1 MGGWTPQDT
10 PCASSHHGTTRD
22 AHGAMASVV
31 PPPQRRAHCPVLVI
45 VFIRLGGCN
54 CPALLTSPGDE
65 REATNSFAELL
76 RYLISSNCSWGD
88 RGKEQD
94 SAVDGGKGKTVVK
107 MGRKKGL
114 EGTGGNRWD
123 GVGAHTKKE
132 TGERPMEE

>member
-1 MGGWTPQDT
+1 MGGLLRTPLVPAPTMGQ
-10 PCASSHHGTTRD
+10 PGMLMGPWPVRSHHQ
-22 AHGAMASVV
+22 
-31 PPPQRRAHCPVLVI
+31 QRRAHCPVLVI

-54 CPALLTSPGDE
+54 RPALLTSPGDE

-94 SAVDGGKGKTVVK
+94 SAVDGGKGKTVVE

-114 EGTGGNRWD
+114 EGTGGNHWD
-123 GVGAHTKKE
+123 GVGADTKK
-132 TGERPMEE
+132 